1 MDRASVIFCI
11 GALAVSLAVAVIA
24 YPFAAMPDDQ
34 LARAAKPQPAEAL
47 GSVDVGNGF
56 GSVPVATLMD
66 YYISHPPVE
75 TVSASATAPHI
86 HFGGC

>member
-1 MDRASVIFCI
+1 MNRASLIFCI
-11 GALAVSLAVAVIA
+11 GALAASLAAAVLA
-24 YPFAAMPDDQ
+24 FPLAAMPADA

-56 GSVPVATLMD
+56 GLVPVNTLMD
-66 YYISHPPVE
+66 YYISHPPKAAA
-75 TVSASATAPHI
+75 ASAAAPHI

>member
-1 MDRASVIFCI
+1 MDRASLIFCV
-11 GALAVSLAVAVIA
+11 GALTLSLAVAAIA
-24 YPFAAMPDDQ
+24 YPHAAIPADQ

-75 TVSASATAPHI
+75 TVSAPAAAPHI
-86 HFGGC
+86 RFGGC

>member
-1 MDRASVIFCI
+1 MDRASLIFCV
-11 GALAVSLAVAVIA
+11 GALAASLAIAVIA
-24 YPFAAMPDDQ
+24 YPLAAMPDDQ

-56 GSVPVATLMD
+56 GRVPVATLMD

-75 TVSASATAPHI
+75 TVSDKAAAPHI

>member
-1 MDRASVIFCI
+1 MDRASLIFCI
-11 GALAVSLAVAVIA
+11 GALALSLVVAVIA
-24 YPFAAMPDDQ
+24 YPLAAMPADQ

-56 GSVPVATLMD
+56 GEVPVTKLMD
-66 YYISHPPVE
+66 YYITNPPAE
-75 TVSASATAPHI
+75 TAAAPAAAPQI

>member
-1 MDRASVIFCI
+1 MDRASLIFCI
-11 GALAVSLAVAVIA
+11 GALALSLVVAVIA
-24 YPFAAMPDDQ
+24 YPLAAMPADQ

-56 GSVPVATLMD
+56 GEVPVTKLMD
-66 YYISHPPVE
+66 YYITNPPVE
-75 TVSASATAPHI
+75 TAAATAAAPQI